1 MTKEKIKRI
10 VQRTIQ
16 NHWFYAVCVCVV
28 ILFLGFQ
35 IYNLHLGALFIQ
47 DDCKD
52 MDDTVL
58 LTATA
63 PKRQIVIKCR
73 HRIINI
79 GNPASTCRYGFPV
92 KGCRDGDSYPID
104 RTGGNCRV
112 AGQIG

>member
-58 LTATA
+58 LTAIGAKETNRYQMPA
-63 PKRQIVIKCR
+63 QDHKLRESSFDLSI
-73 HRIINI
+73 RIP
-79 GNPASTCRYGFPV
+79 G
-92 KGCRDGDSYPID
+92 
-104 RTGGNCRV
+104 
-112 AGQIG
+112 